1 MDYQKSAKYKW
12 AGDATKFQQVAAAG
26 GGGGGGRNHDR
37 AASFIEVV
45 TSPSNPEGSICQA
58 VLQHQEGGAAG
69 GGPQQGSSSSTSST
83 IHDLA
88 YYWPQYTPITAPAD
102 NPLML
107 FTFSKITG
115 HAGTRLG

>member
-26 GGGGGGRNHDR
+26 GGRKHDR
-37 AASFIEVV
+37 PASLIEVV

-58 VLQHQEGGAAG
+58 VLHQQEGGAAE

>member
-1 MDYQKSAKYKW
+1 MDYLKSAKYKW
-12 AGDATKFQQVAAAG
+12 AGDATKFQQVAAA

-58 VLQHQEGGAAG
+58 VLQHREGGAAG
-69 GGPQQGSSSSTSST
+69 GGPQQGSSSSTSSST

>member
-26 GGGGGGRNHDR
+26 GGGRNHDR

-45 TSPSNPEGSICQA
+45 TSPSNPEGSNCQA
-58 VLQHQEGGAAG
+58 VLHHQEGGAAG
-69 GGPQQGSSSSTSST
+69 GGPQQGSSSST